1 MKSINREAMFN
12 VLTKVLNTDTIILH
26 YKELDTAL
34 NAYYFFRDEFYAK
47 SKKASVIPED
57 EEDYWTKSP
66 TFREGRISLVE
77 YPEHSQYCVF
87 ISIYSPYLGYTTLSD
102 ELLADREI
110 TPIRISRPL
119 KSGEI
124 DSYLDLDYFTNP
136 IDVKFPRGLALEKI
150 VTLDEKERKILNS
163 LS

>member
-1 MKSINREAMFN
+1 MKSVNRETMWY

-34 NAYYFFRDEFYAK
+34 KAYYFFRDEFYAK
-47 SKKASVIPED
+47 SNKIPETP
-57 EEDYWTKSP
+57 EDDFWLRSP
-66 TFREGRISLVE
+66 SFREGRISLVE
-77 YPEHSQYCVF
+77 YSEHSQYCVF

-102 ELLADREI
+102 DLLEDREI

-124 DSYLDLDYFTNP
+124 DSYLDLDYWTNP

-150 VTLDEKERKILNS
+150 VTLDDKERE
-163 LS
+163 

>member
-1 MKSINREAMFN
+1 MKSLNREAMFS

-47 SKKASVIPED
+47 SDKVPEAPED
-57 EEDYWTKSP
+57 DYWFKSP
-66 TFREGRISLVE
+66 IFWEGRISLVE

-124 DSYLDLDYFTNP
+124 DDYRDLDYWTNP

-150 VTLDEKERKILNS
+150 VTLDDS
-163 LS
+163 LDDKAEE

>member
-1 MKSINREAMFN
+1 MKSVNRETMWY

-26 YKELDTAL
+26 YRELDTAL

-47 SKKASVIPED
+47 SNKVPEAPED
-57 EEDYWTKSP
+57 DYWFKSP
-66 TFREGRISLVE
+66 AFREGRISLVE

-102 ELLADREI
+102 DLLEDREI
-110 TPIRISRPL
+110 SPIRISKPL

-124 DSYLDLDYFTNP
+124 DSYLDLDYWTNP

-150 VTLDEKERKILNS
+150 VTLNDS
-163 LS
+163 LANKGE

>member
-1 MKSINREAMFN
+1 MKSINRETMLCILA
-12 VLTKVLNTDTIILH
+12 KVLSTDTIILH

-47 SKKASVIPED
+47 SNKVL
-57 EEDYWTKSP
+57 
-66 TFREGRISLVE
+66 EGKISLVE
-77 YPEHSQYCVF
+77 YSEHSQYCVF
-87 ISIYSPYLGYTTLSD
+87 ISINSPYFGYTILSD

-119 KSGEI
+119 KNDEI
-124 DSYLDLDYFTNP
+124 DDYRDLDYWTNP

-150 VTLDEKERKILNS
+150 VTEDKEGEK
-163 LS
+163 

>member
-1 MKSINREAMFN
+1 MKSVNRETMFN
-12 VLTKVLNTDTIILH
+12 VLTKVLSTDTIILH

-34 NAYYFFRDEFYAK
+34 KAYYFFRDEFYAK
-47 SKKASVIPED
+47 SNKVPEASED
-57 EEDYWTKSP
+57 DFWFKSP
-66 TFREGRISLVE
+66 SFREGRISLVE

-102 ELLADREI
+102 ELLEDREI
-110 TPIRISRPL
+110 TPIRISKPL

-124 DSYLDLDYFTNP
+124 DSYLDLDYWTNP

-150 VTLDEKERKILNS
+150 VTLDDKEGE
-163 LS
+163 

>member
-1 MKSINREAMFN
+1 MNGIE
-12 VLTKVLNTDTIILH
+12 

-34 NAYYFFRDEFYAK
+34 NAYYFFRDEFYVK
-47 SKKASVIPED
+47 TNKASVIPED

-77 YPEHSQYCVF
+77 YSEHSQYCVF

-119 KSGEI
+119 KSSEI
-124 DSYLDLDYFTNP
+124 DDYRDLDYWTNP
-136 IDVKFPRGLALEKI
+136 IDVKFPKGLALEKI
-150 VTLDEKERKILNS
+150 VTLDNKQK
-163 LS
+163 

>member
-1 MKSINREAMFN
+1 MKSVNRETMFYI
-12 VLTKVLNTDTIILH
+12 LTKVLTTDTIILH

-47 SKKASVIPED
+47 SNKVPVIPED
-57 EEDYWTKSP
+57 EEDFWTKSP
-66 TFREGRISLVE
+66 AFRDGKISLVE

-87 ISIYSPYLGYTTLSD
+87 VSIYQPYLGYTTLSD
-102 ELLADREI
+102 ELFENREI

-124 DSYLDLDYFTNP
+124 DSYGDLDYWTNP

-150 VTLDEKERKILNS
+150 ATLDDKPEDKGE
-163 LS
+163 

>member
-1 MKSINREAMFN
+1 MKSINRETMLY
-12 VLTKVLNTDTIILH
+12 VLTKVLSTDTIILH

-47 SKKASVIPED
+47 SNKVPEAPED
-57 EEDYWTKSP
+57 DYWFKSP
-66 TFREGRISLVE
+66 IFWEGRISLVE

-102 ELLADREI
+102 DLLEDREI
-110 TPIRISRPL
+110 SPIRISRPL

-124 DSYLDLDYFTNP
+124 DSYLDLDYWTNP

-150 VTLDEKERKILNS
+150 VTLDDS
-163 LS
+163 LDDKGE

>member
-1 MKSINREAMFN
+1 MKSINRETILY

-34 NAYYFFRDEFYAK
+34 KAYYFFRDEFYAK
-47 SKKASVIPED
+47 SNKIPED

-66 TFREGRISLVE
+66 SFSEGRISLVE
-77 YPEHSQYCVF
+77 YPEQSQYCVF

-150 VTLDEKERKILNS
+150 VTLDNKQE
-163 LS
+163 

>member
-1 MKSINREAMFN
+1 MKSVNREAMFN
-12 VLTKVLNTDTIILH
+12 VLTKVLSTDTIILH

-34 NAYYFFRDEFYAK
+34 KAYYFFRDEFYAK
-47 SKKASVIPED
+47 SNKVPEASED
-57 EEDYWTKSP
+57 DFWFKSP
-66 TFREGRISLVE
+66 SFSEGRISLVE

-110 TPIRISRPL
+110 SPIRISRPL

-124 DSYLDLDYFTNP
+124 DSYLDLDYWTNP

-150 VTLDEKERKILNS
+150 VTLDDKEGEK
-163 LS
+163 

>member
-1 MKSINREAMFN
+1 MKNLNREAMLY
-12 VLTKVLNTDTIILH
+12 VLTKVLNTDTIVLH

-34 NAYYFFRDEFYAK
+34 NAYYFFRDEFYVK
-47 SKKASVIPED
+47 SDKKSVIPED
-57 EEDYWTKSP
+57 EEDIWTKSP
-66 TFREGRISLVE
+66 AFREGRISLVE

-87 ISIYSPYLGYTTLSD
+87 VSIYQPYLGYTALSD
-102 ELLADREI
+102 ELFEDREI

-124 DSYLDLDYFTNP
+124 DSYRDLDYFTNP

-150 VTLDEKERKILNS
+150 VTLSDKIEE
-163 LS
+163 

>member
-1 MKSINREAMFN
+1 MKSVNRETMWY
-12 VLTKVLNTDTIILH
+12 VLTKVLSTDTIILH
-26 YKELDTAL
+26 YEELDTAL

-47 SKKASVIPED
+47 SNKVPVILED

-66 TFREGRISLVE
+66 SFREGRISLVE

-119 KSGEI
+119 KSSEI
-124 DSYLDLDYFTNP
+124 DDYRDLNYWTNP
-136 IDVKFPRGLALEKI
+136 IDVKFPKGLALEKI
-150 VTLDEKERKILNS
+150 VTLDEKVEE
-163 LS
+163 

>member
-1 MKSINREAMFN
+1 MKSINRETMWY

-34 NAYYFFRDEFYAK
+34 KAYYFFRDEFYAK
-47 SKKASVIPED
+47 SNKVPVILEN

-66 TFREGRISLVE
+66 AFREGRISLVE

-87 ISIYSPYLGYTTLSD
+87 ISIYSPYLGYTALSD
-102 ELLADREI
+102 DLLEDREI
-110 TPIRISRPL
+110 TPIRVSRPL

-124 DSYLDLDYFTNP
+124 DNYRDLDYWTNP

-150 VTLDEKERKILNS
+150 VTLDDKVEE
-163 LS
+163 

>member
-1 MKSINREAMFN
+1 MKSINRETMLY

-26 YKELDTAL
+26 YKELDIAL

-47 SKKASVIPED
+47 SKKAPVIPEAS
-57 EEDYWTKSP
+57 EDDFWLRSP
-66 TFREGRISLVE
+66 SFREGRISLVE

-124 DSYLDLDYFTNP
+124 DDYRDLDYWTNP

-150 VTLDEKERKILNS
+150 VTLEDKQE
-163 LS
+163 

>member
-1 MKSINREAMFN
+1 MKSVNRETMLY
-12 VLTKVLNTDTIILH
+12 VLTKVLTTDTIILH

-47 SKKASVIPED
+47 SNKAPVIPED
-57 EEDYWTKSP
+57 EEDIWTKSP
-66 TFREGRISLVE
+66 VFREGRISLVE

-87 ISIYSPYLGYTTLSD
+87 ISIYQPYLGYTTLSD
-102 ELLADREI
+102 ELFEDREI

-124 DSYLDLDYFTNP
+124 DSYLDLDYWSNP
-136 IDVKFPRGLALEKI
+136 IDVKFPKGLALEKI
-150 VTLDEKERKILNS
+150 VTLEDS
-163 LS
+163 LANKGE

>member
-1 MKSINREAMFN
+1 MKSINRETMLY

-47 SKKASVIPED
+47 SKKTPVIPED

-66 TFREGRISLVE
+66 SFREGRISLVE

-102 ELLADREI
+102 DLLEDREI
-110 TPIRISRPL
+110 TPIRVSRPL

-124 DSYLDLDYFTNP
+124 DSYLDLDYWTNP

-150 VTLDEKERKILNS
+150 VTLDDS
-163 LS
+163 LDDKGE

>member
-1 MKSINREAMFN
+1 MKSVNREAMLY

-47 SKKASVIPED
+47 SNKVPEVSED
-57 EEDYWTKSP
+57 DYWFKSP
-66 TFREGRISLVE
+66 IFWEGRISLVE

-102 ELLADREI
+102 DLLEDREI
-110 TPIRISRPL
+110 TPIRVSRPL

-124 DSYLDLDYFTNP
+124 DSYLDLDYWTNP

-150 VTLDEKERKILNS
+150 VTLDDS
-163 LS
+163 LVDKGE

>member
-1 MKSINREAMFN
+1 MKSLNREAMFS

-47 SKKASVIPED
+47 SNKIPEAS
-57 EEDYWTKSP
+57 EDDFWFRLPSL
-66 TFREGRISLVE
+66 REGRISLVE

-124 DSYLDLDYFTNP
+124 DDYRDLDYWTNP

-150 VTLDEKERKILNS
+150 VTLEDKERE
-163 LS
+163 

>member
-12 VLTKVLNTDTIILH
+12 VLTKVLNTDTIVLH

-47 SKKASVIPED
+47 SDKVPETPED
-57 EEDYWTKSP
+57 DYWFKSP
-66 TFREGRISLVE
+66 AFREGRISLVE

-87 ISIYSPYLGYTTLSD
+87 VSIYSPYLGYAALSD
-102 ELLADREI
+102 ELFEDREI

-124 DSYLDLDYFTNP
+124 DSYLDLDYWTNP

-150 VTLDEKERKILNS
+150 VTLNDKGE
-163 LS
+163 

>member
-1 MKSINREAMFN
+1 MKSVNRETMFY

-47 SKKASVIPED
+47 SNKVPVILED
-57 EEDYWTKSP
+57 EEDYRTKSP
-66 TFREGRISLVE
+66 AFREGRISLVE
-77 YPEHSQYCVF
+77 YPEYSQYCVF
-87 ISIYSPYLGYTTLSD
+87 ISIYSPYLGYTALSD
-102 ELLADREI
+102 DLLEDREI

-119 KSGEI
+119 KIGEI
-124 DSYLDLDYFTNP
+124 DSYSDLDYWTNP

-150 VTLDEKERKILNS
+150 VTLDDKEGENK
-163 LS
+163 

>member
-1 MKSINREAMFN
+1 MKSINRETMLCILA
-12 VLTKVLNTDTIILH
+12 KVLSTDTIILH

-47 SKKASVIPED
+47 SNKVL
-57 EEDYWTKSP
+57 
-66 TFREGRISLVE
+66 EGKISLVE
-77 YPEHSQYCVF
+77 YSEHSQYCVF
-87 ISIYSPYLGYTTLSD
+87 ISINSPYFGYTILSD

-124 DSYLDLDYFTNP
+124 DSYRDLDYWTNP

-150 VTLDEKERKILNS
+150 ELL
-163 LS
+163 

>member
-1 MKSINREAMFN
+1 MKSINRETMLY

-47 SKKASVIPED
+47 SNKVPEAPED
-57 EEDYWTKSP
+57 DYWFKSP
-66 TFREGRISLVE
+66 IFWEGRISLVE
-77 YPEHSQYCVF
+77 YPEYSQYCVF
-87 ISIYSPYLGYTTLSD
+87 ISICSPYLGYTTLSD